1 MESGKINNLSQ
12 KKIKFLE
19 ERADL
24 ACAFRWA
31 AKMEL
36 HEGIANHFSLS
47 VNDSGTSFIMNDN
60 KQHFSLIRASDLLL
74 LDANDSTT
82 MKQSESP
89 DPTAWGLHG
98 AIHRYCPHARCI
110 MHLHPMYTT
119 VLASL
124 SDSSLP
130 PIDQRTVMFY
140 KRYIIDA
147 EYGGLAFK
155 DEGERCASQ
164 LNDQKVKVM
173 IMGNHGLLVIGDDV
187 ADTFSRLYYFELAA
201 ETYIKALWTGKPL
214 RIMSDKIANKTANEL
229 ENYPEQ
235 SKIFFEDLKSILNAE
250 SPSYKH

>member
-1 MESGKINNLSQ
+1 MELAESEKISGKKLS
-12 KKIKFLE
+12 FLA
-19 ERADL
+19 ERIDL

-31 AKMEL
+31 ARMEM

-47 VNDSGTSFIMNDN
+47 VNDSGTSFIMNQN
-60 KQHFSLIRASDLLL
+60 KQHFSRIRASDLLL
-74 LDANDSTT
+74 LDANVSPNIKDSD
-82 MKQSESP
+82 SP

-110 MHLHPMYTT
+110 MHLHPIYTT

-124 SDSSLP
+124 ADSSLP

-140 KRYIIDA
+140 KRYVIDG

-155 DEGERCASQ
+155 EEGERCASL
-164 LNDQKVKVM
+164 LNDKKVKVM

-201 ETYIKALWTGKPL
+201 QTYIKALWTGKPL
-214 RIMSDKIANKTANEL
+214 RIMSNKIAEKTANEL
-229 ENYPEQ
+229 DDYPDQ
-235 SKIFFEDLKSILNAE
+235 SKIFFEELKSTLDDE
-250 SPSYKH
+250 SPSYRL